1 MSSKGR
7 TAVEVTD
14 RREIARIAKACKA
27 NGGPWSFENVE
38 TEGDFNLRCVKGM
51 TAWRVNQ
58 NWLKLTG
65 KAPKAAAKPKA
76 PAKVKKPA
84 VKAPTKG
91 PATKVTAKVQKPVAK
106 APAKA
111 AEKTPTAPAKVQS
124 AFDRIQAEKLNGILA
139 VSETPD
145 KAEHISV
152 ADARRRGDKPKAGYE
167 DAEED
172 DPEIDED
179 EVPDEEPEEP
189 EEEEPSDKDLDE
201 EEEKEEDLEEEK
213 EDIQGELRG
222 MGLRW

>member
-1 MSSKGR
+1 MG
-7 TAVEVTD
+7 
-14 RREIARIAKACKA
+14 
-27 NGGPWSFENVE
+27 E
-38 TEGDFNLRCVKGM
+38 TEIGDAIPSKADTIGLMDLLLLLWHSRKTILWTVLATVLVAIIYLHSATYLY
-51 TAWRVNQ
+51 TAE
-58 NWLKLTG
+58 LD
-65 KAPKAAAKPKA
+65 
-76 PAKVKKPA
+76 
-84 VKAPTKG
+84 
-91 PATKVTAKVQKPVAK
+91 VTP
-106 APAKA
+106 
-111 AEKTPTAPAKVQS
+111 VQS
-124 AFDRIQAEKLNGILA
+124 SASNVGGKLGGLSGLASLAGVNLPQNSGEAQFELYVEGIQ
-139 VSETPD
+139 SR
-145 KAEHISV
+145 SV